1 MTTDKILDKLA
12 KLRAARDGEAKIGNQ
27 AAADAFAGMIN
38 KMLLEHELSETDIPL
53 PADQDPIVEQM
64 FDPRAHGM
72 KFSNTRVAWQETLAG
87 VVAYAHLCK
96 ILVHSGSNYV
106 TFVGTKSHV
115 AVAEYAFVVLVRAAD
130 EMSKKARDDYWRQYR
145 NDPDFESGNFRAS
158 WLRGF
163 IGRIAERFREI
174 REAEVQAAPS
184 SSTAL
189 VRLNQALV
197 RANDYIKN
205 MEGVKKAL
213 AVRMRRGNA
222 EGMVEGRK
230 AADRMDI
237 GRRGVRGGGSS
248 TRQIGE

>member
-12 KLRAARDGEAKIGNQ
+12 KLKAARDGEAAIGNQ

-38 KMLLEHELSETDIPL
+38 TLLLRHELSDADIPL

-64 FDPRAHGM
+64 IDPARHGF
-72 KFSNTRVAWQETLAG
+72 KFSKTRVAWQEQLAS
-87 VVAYAHLCK
+87 VVAYAHLCR

-106 TFVGTKSHV
+106 TFVGTRSHT

-130 EMSKKARDDYWRQYR
+130 AMSRRARDEYWKAHR
-145 NDPDFESGNFRAS
+145 DEPDFESGNFRAA

-174 REAEVQAAPS
+174 REHEVRAAPS

-189 VRLNQALV
+189 VRLNQQLV

-205 MEGVKKAL
+205 LKTTKAAPVRQRSGCYEGQL
-213 AVRMRRGNA
+213 
-222 EGMVEGRK
+222 EGRR

-237 GRRGVRGGGSS
+237 GKRGVHQGADRRELS
-248 TRQIGE
+248 